1 MKSILALT
9 TLSLLAGAAMAQDA
23 GKPLNLNLSPNYV
36 PAASSTAP
44 APAQAPAV
52 ADNGSKNG
60 TASMSHPAA
69 AATPAPAPASPAGQ
83 AAPSAGGKESV
94 AVTPSRAKDPPGTY
108 YGDTSGQMAGA
119 DIEDDGPRCDDA
131 TYNKPQVHGSVSTGV
146 VSASHGGSGSY
157 QGGAVS
163 LSQAFGS
170 CEHPTGGV
178 SISVGGATG
187 RFHGR

>member
-9 TLSLLAGAAMAQDA
+9 ALSLLAGAAMAQDA
-23 GKPLNLNLSPNYV
+23 GKQPLNLNLPPNYV
-36 PAASSTAP
+36 PAPASTTAAATAP
-44 APAQAPAV
+44 ASSV
-52 ADNGSKNG
+52 VDTGSKN
-60 TASMSHPAA
+60 
-69 AATPAPAPASPAGQ
+69 
-83 AAPSAGGKESV
+83 GKESV
-94 AVTPSRAKDPPGTY
+94 AVTPAHPKDPPGTY
-108 YGDTSGQMAGA
+108 YGDTSGRLSGTDVA
-119 DIEDDGPRCDDA
+119 DDGPHCDDA
-131 TYNKPQVHGSVSTGV
+131 TYNQPQMHGSVTTGV

-187 RFHGR
+187 HFHR

>member
-1 MKSILALT
+1 MKSFLALT
-9 TLSLLAGAAMAQDA
+9 ILSLLAGAAMAQDA
-23 GKPLNLNLSPNYV
+23 GKPLNLNLPHDYV

-52 ADNGSKNG
+52 AANGSKNG
-60 TASMSHPAA
+60 IEPKTAQAQG
-69 AATPAPAPASPAGQ
+69 PAPAATTS
-83 AAPSAGGKESV
+83 GGKESV
-94 AVTPSRAKDPPGTY
+94 AITPSRAKDPPGTY

-119 DIEDDGPRCDDA
+119 DIEDDGPHCDDA
-131 TYNKPQVHGSVSTGV
+131 TYNKPQVHGSVTTGV

-187 RFHGR
+187 HFHGR

>member
-1 MKSILALT
+1 MKSFLVVTA
-9 TLSLLAGAAMAQDA
+9 LSLLAGTAAAQEA
-23 GKPLNLNLSPNYV
+23 GKPLNLNLPSNYV

-44 APAQAPAV
+44 APAAASS
-52 ADNGSKNG
+52 AAATGSKN
-60 TASMSHPAA
+60 
-69 AATPAPAPASPAGQ
+69 
-83 AAPSAGGKESV
+83 GKESV
-94 AVTPSRAKDPPGTY
+94 AVTPAHPKDPPGTY
-108 YGDTSGQMAGA
+108 YGDTSGRMAGA
-119 DIEDDGPRCDDA
+119 DVVEDDGPHCDDA
-131 TYNKPQVHGSVSTGV
+131 TYNKPQVHGSVTTGV

-187 RFHGR
+187 HFHGR